1 MSIQDGKLCYTGN
14 EYDKHGKAEDEK
26 ACKSCKSYTG
36 TDKHIGESDAYMC
49 GGDKMM
55 SVYKVNE
62 DKPEPKVD
70 ETVAQEKVVRLS
82 PQE

>member
-1 MSIQDGKLCYTGN
+1 
-14 EYDKHGKAEDEK
+14 
-26 ACKSCKSYTG
+26 
-36 TDKHIGESDAYMC
+36 MC
-49 GGDKMM
+49 GGENLM